1 MPNGNKNNGKKEI
14 ELLPTE
20 LRRPEERKKRE
31 ERPEVK
37 LFVPPVQEKTP
48 KPSFL
53 GKFFGAKEAVRQEE
67 KSKVKE
73 ADLSVFGM
81 QKETKQPS
89 PPPPKP
95 QPVVPQEPRPALSP
109 KPQPVF
115 LPKKESLPPPKVV
128 QPQTQPVRK
137 GIPPVKNRFGITL
150 IPEEAVSPEEARRP
164 RQKAI
169 LVAIIVIL
177 VLVLGGSFGLLK
189 WYQGKFVLELENI
202 EKDIASIEKQ
212 ITSLDEAKNRAEI
225 LQKQFVVADK
235 LLAKHVYW
243 TEVFSFME
251 KNTVPDVYFK
261 NFVGGVDGSVSL
273 SGIGKSYRAVAEQIV
288 SLREAENAE
297 KISITSA
304 SASVAP
310 TGETTE
316 VNFDAKLKL
325 KPEIFLKQ

>member
-14 ELLPTE
+14 ELLPAE
-20 LRRPEERKKRE
+20 FRRPEERKKRE
-31 ERPEVK
+31 ERPEIK
-37 LFVPPVQEKTP
+37 MFVPPVGEKTQ
-48 KPSFL
+48 KSSIL
-53 GKFFGAKEAVRQEE
+53 GKFFGPKETPRQEE
-67 KSKVKE
+67 KPKVKE
-73 ADLSVFGM
+73 SDLSVFGM
-81 QKETKQPS
+81 QKEMKRPVPPPSKLRPVQPEE
-89 PPPPKP
+89 PQRALPPKP
-95 QPVVPQEPRPALSP
+95 QPVAPIRREP
-109 KPQPVF
+109 
-115 LPKKESLPPPKVV
+115 LPPPKAA
-128 QPQTQPVRK
+128 QPQMQPVRK
-137 GIPPVKNRFGITL
+137 GIPPAKNRFGITL
-150 IPEEAVSPEEARRP
+150 IPEESVSPEEAKRP

-169 LVAIIVIL
+169 LIAIVVIL

-189 WYQGKFVLELENI
+189 WYQGKFVSELEKI
-202 EKDIASIEKQ
+202 EKDIGSIEKQ
-212 ITSLDEAKNRAEI
+212 IANLDEAKNRAEI

-235 LLAKHVYW
+235 LLTKHVYW

-261 NFVGGVDGSVSL
+261 NFVGGIDGSISL
-273 SGIGKSYRAVAEQIV
+273 SGIAKSYKAVAEQIV

-325 KPEIFLKQ
+325 KPEIFLK